1 MTMDLVRIHQFSIFN
16 QLTDAELNYF
26 KGAFKEV
33 NVPAGTEF
41 IVEGEIGDS
50 IYLLLEGTVEITQN
64 LTLPLSKAGGDNR
77 EKAIIKLSSD
87 IRPLFGEMSLFNKD
101 DRRTATVRAM
111 TDCTLGQLMKDELF
125 EICDAHPKMG
135 YKIMQNLCQILCSN
149 LVKANQNVLKLTTA
163 FSLALE
169 R

>member
-1 MTMDLVRIHQFSIFN
+1 MDLNLIHQFSLFN
-16 QLTDAELNYF
+16 DLTDDELNHF

-33 NVPAGTEF
+33 NVSTGTEF

-50 IYLLLEGTVEITQN
+50 IYLLVDGTVEITQN
-64 LTLPLSKAGGDNR
+64 LTLPLSKDGGDTR

-87 IRPLFGEMSLFNKD
+87 IRPLFGEMSLFSED
-101 DRRTATVRAM
+101 DRRTATVRAI
-111 TDCTLGQLMKDELF
+111 TDCRLAKLMKQDLF
-125 EICDAHPKMG
+125 RICDAYPKTG
-135 YKIMQNLCQILCSN
+135 YKVMRNLCKILCGN

>member
-1 MTMDLVRIHQFSIFN
+1 MDIQRIHQFSIFKG
-16 QLTDAELNYF
+16 LTDAELNHF
-26 KGAFKEV
+26 TGAFKEV
-33 NVPAGTEF
+33 KVSAGTEF

-50 IYLLLEGTVEITQN
+50 IFLLVDGTVEITQN
-64 LTLPLSKAGGDNR
+64 LTLPLSRNGTDTR

-87 IRPLFGEMSLFNKD
+87 SRPLFGEMSLFNED
-101 DRRTATVRAM
+101 DRRTATVRAL
-111 TDCTLGQLMKDELF
+111 TDCCLAKLMKTDLF
-125 EICDAHPKMG
+125 KICDAHPDTG
-135 YKIMQNLCQILCSN
+135 YKIMQNLCQILCAN